1 MIKIIHLKTVDWFL
15 ILVIIQKKKVNSV
28 WNNKFWNTNII
39 YISEC
44 DLETIIIMDGARQ
57 LTMNR
62 LPPTTESPVNNK
74 TTHR

>member
-15 ILVIIQKKKVNSV
+15 ILVIIQKKVNYV
-28 WNNKFWNTNII
+28 WNNKFWNTNMI

-44 DLETIIIMDGARQ
+44 DWVTIIIMVGARQ
-57 LTMNR
+57 LIMNR
-62 LPPTTESPVNNK
+62 LPPTTESLANNK